1 MQKARFYGRMMIA
14 GFIHRVLFAGHEI
27 NVSRSDYR
35 CSGGRSFFVQISH
48 RLHFP
53 HGEEVRTMK
62 ILTWEARTEKGLTL
76 MELAKKSGL
85 GKSTLNNIENGKVSP
100 TLFQL
105 EMIAIAL
112 DVKITDL
119 FESEYK

>member
-1 MQKARFYGRMMIA
+1 MPTALIN
-14 GFIHRVLFAGHEI
+14 
-27 NVSRSDYR
+27 NVSEGDSH
-35 CSGGRSFFVQISH
+35 CSGGRPFLVQKIQYQSSYT
-48 RLHFP
+48 LNLY
-53 HGEEVRTMK
+53 GEEVRTMK
-62 ILTWEARTEKGLTL
+62 ILTWNVRTEKGLTL

-105 EMIAIAL
+105 ELIAIAL